1 MGYAEV
7 HFYNRI
13 VDSQRVRMFLFY
25 SIKICDFFLTI
36 FFFFFYIFSLGID
49 LKLSNIYGDTELVR
63 VVLSEAIIKN
73 QNLL

>member
-1 MGYAEV
+1 MRYFSFQTKKFEQKFRSPHVAMGYAEV

-36 FFFFFYIFSLGID
+36 FFFLHFQFGNRPETL
-49 LKLSNIYGDTELVR
+49 
-63 VVLSEAIIKN
+63 
-73 QNLL
+73 